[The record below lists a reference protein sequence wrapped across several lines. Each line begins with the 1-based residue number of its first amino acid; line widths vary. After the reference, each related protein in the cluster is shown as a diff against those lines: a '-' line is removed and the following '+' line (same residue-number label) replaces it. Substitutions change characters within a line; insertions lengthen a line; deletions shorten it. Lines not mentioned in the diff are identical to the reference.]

1 MTMPAK
7 RGRLAGI
14 AAVCAGLAI
23 LTSACASN
31 TPGPGSTA
39 SPGVVAPTTSASNGI
54 AAQPPA
60 KIVKTA
66 FTTLESAESVR
77 LYGSFRDSGARYKL
91 DVTMGPAG
99 MRGTMTAP
107 FDGAKLAM
115 VDMVLTHGKFYAR
128 SSTLWRQVGGAGLA
142 ALIGDRWVI
151 LPVGRLSGFPFAN
164 TKTFIKLLN
173 TQSLKS
179 LKNANT
185 HVARVKTTVDGQP
198 AIELSEGR
206 AAVYVATTG
215 QPYPLEIRQGSH
227 NVLHFQY
234 SGLPASIAAPPHA
247 VDLSSLHG

>member
-1 MTMPAK
+1 MPVV

-23 LTSACASN
+23 LTSACASH

-39 SPGVVAPTTSASNGI
+39 SPGAVVPATPASNGI
-54 AAQPPA
+54 AAKPAA

-77 LYGSFRDSGARYKL
+77 VYGSFRDSGARYKL
-91 DVTMGPAG
+91 DVTMGPGG

-107 FDGAKLAM
+107 FHGAKLAT

-142 ALIGDRWVI
+142 SLIGDRWVI
-151 LPVGRLSGFPFAN
+151 LPASKLSGFPFAN
-164 TKTFIKLLN
+164 AKTFIKLLN
-173 TQSLKS
+173 QHSLKS
-179 LKNANT
+179 LKHA

-198 AIELSEGR
+198 AIELSEGG
-206 AAVYVATTG
+206 AAVYIATTG

-234 SGLPASIAAPPHA
+234 SGLPVSIAAPPHA

>member
-1 MTMPAK
+1 MTMPVV

-14 AAVCAGLAI
+14 AAACAGLAI
-23 LTSACASN
+23 LTSACAGN
-31 TPGPGSTA
+31 TPGRGSTA
-39 SPGVVAPTTSASNGI
+39 GPGAVAPATPASNGI
-54 AAQPPA
+54 AAKPAA

-66 FTTLESAESVR
+66 FTTLESAKSVR

-107 FDGAKLAM
+107 FKGPRLAT

-142 ALIGDRWVI
+142 SLIGDRWVI
-151 LPVGRLSGFPFAN
+151 LPAGQLSGFPFAN
-164 TKTFIKLLN
+164 AKTFIRLLN
-173 TQSLKS
+173 QQILKS
-179 LKNANT
+179 LKNARA
-185 HVARVKTTVDGQP
+185 HVAKVKTTVDGQP
-198 AIELSEGR
+198 AIELSEGGS
-206 AAVYVATTG
+206 AVYIAATG

-234 SGLPASIAAPPHA
+234 SGLPISIAAPPHP

>member
-1 MTMPAK
+1 MRVM
-7 RGRLAGI
+7 RGRLAGLVT
-14 AAVCAGLAI
+14 VCAGLAI
-23 LTSACASN
+23 LASACASN
-31 TPGPGSTA
+31 TPVPGSAA
-39 SPGVVAPTTSASNGI
+39 SPGVVTPTPPPSNGI
-54 AAQPPA
+54 AGQPAA

-66 FTTLESAESVR
+66 FTTLGSAESVR

-99 MRGTMTAP
+99 MRGAMTAP
-107 FDGAKLAM
+107 FHGDKLVT

-128 SSTLWRQVGGAGLA
+128 SSALWREVGGAALA
-142 ALIGDRWVI
+142 SLIGDRWVI
-151 LPVGRLSGFPFAN
+151 LPVRRLSGFPFAN
-164 TKTFIKLLN
+164 TKTFIKLLDK
-173 TQSLKS
+173 QSLKS
-179 LKNANT
+179 LKSA

-206 AAVYVATTG
+206 AAVYIATTG

-234 SGLPASIAAPPHA
+234 SSLPVSITAPPNA